1 MKSGE
6 LHAQNKGN
14 YSNTKVHA
22 TTLIEHSALGLE
34 ERLRAKLFCKGQL
47 CVHHINLYSQ
57 HHV

>member
-6 LHAQNKGN
+6 LHAPNKGN
-14 YSNTKVHA
+14 YSNA

-47 CVHHINLYSQ
+47 CVHRINLYS